1 METFV
6 LLESVLYRF
15 RDLFGSQNFVLFC
28 AYVWGVIVCRGRHTV
43 SEIYQASGSEASYWS
58 LIKFVSRGKW
68 DWQKVCA
75 RLVWII
81 LPYVDDWVY
90 IYDHT
95 KAIKTGK
102 KQFGLHFFRNHRYRK
117 RNTNQSKFHW
127 GHEFA
132 GLGILGLTSIGA
144 LLFPVWIKLLTPGA
158 AYALEAF
165 KSAIVL
171 IPPGLIIFDRGFNNR
186 KYFKAL
192 LTQGHQLLCRS
203 RKNAA
208 FYYPAPKKPKG
219 KKGRQPIYGKRA
231 HIQHWNYEAVFVEA
245 LDKTFDIAHRIV
257 RTKMCPKPVHLVVIR
272 TKLKKAHTYRYF
284 LVFTTDLTLSVET
297 IVHYYDLRWRIETAF
312 RDSKE
317 SFGFDHY
324 QVKSETAIQRSIV
337 LSFVGASLTQ
347 LMALPKF
354 QRTHPETLPKL
365 RIALTQMN
373 IHWYHPT
380 RWTLGLIVRYIQWQ
394 KSRQRFTPCFSA
406 DKNSTNRSKPY
417 PVAAG

>member
-1 METFV
+1 
-6 LLESVLYRF
+6 
-15 RDLFGSQNFVLFC
+15 
-28 AYVWGVIVCRGRHTV
+28 
-43 SEIYQASGSEASYWS
+43 
-58 LIKFVSRGKW
+58 
-68 DWQKVCA
+68 
-75 RLVWII
+75 
-81 LPYVDDWVY
+81 
-90 IYDHT
+90 
-95 KAIKTGK
+95 
-102 KQFGLHFFRNHRYRK
+102 
-117 RNTNQSKFHW
+117 
-127 GHEFA
+127 
-132 GLGILGLTSIGA
+132 
-144 LLFPVWIKLLTPGA
+144 
-158 AYALEAF
+158 
-165 KSAIVL
+165 
-171 IPPGLIIFDRGFNNR
+171 
-186 KYFKAL
+186 
-192 LTQGHQLLCRS
+192 
-203 RKNAA
+203 
-208 FYYPAPKKPKG
+208 
-219 KKGRQPIYGKRA
+219 
-231 HIQHWNYEAVFVEA
+231 
-245 LDKTFDIAHRIV
+245 
-257 RTKMCPKPVHLVVIR
+257 MCPKPVHLVVIR